1 MILGIKCLENPYFG
15 VNLAKN
21 SQILL
26 VFHPSQTGQPG
37 GGLRPPRGKMGVL
50 GGGQTPQGQMLG
62 SGGGVQPPQGQMSCS
77 GGGGFLCDLLG
88 PPPWD
93 QSAELLIYY
102 NINSYQSVRKKA

>member
-50 GGGQTPQGQMLG
+50 GGGADPPGADAGFWGGGPAPPRADVMFW
-62 SGGGVQPPQGQMSCS
+62 GGGV
-77 GGGGFLCDLLG
+77 LCDLLG

-93 QSAELLIYY
+93 QSAELL
-102 NINSYQSVRKKA
+102 SY